1 MGGWGV
7 RNVGA
12 NPHTTLDVGIIFTG
26 IIFTGIFLV
35 GLFSHTIYRHSWGY
49 CKNDLHQVQN
59 ARIRNQYWL
68 LLRERERLC

>member
-26 IIFTGIFLV
+26 IIFWDYF
-35 GLFSHTIYRHSWGY
+35 
-49 CKNDLHQVQN
+49 
-59 ARIRNQYWL
+59 YWDYFYWDYFY
-68 LLRERERLC
+68 